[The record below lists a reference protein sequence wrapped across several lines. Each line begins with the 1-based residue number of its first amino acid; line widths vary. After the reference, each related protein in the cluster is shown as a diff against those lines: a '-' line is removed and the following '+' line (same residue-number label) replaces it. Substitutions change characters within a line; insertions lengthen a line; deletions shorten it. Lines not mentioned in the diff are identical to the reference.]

1 MRAQVS
7 AALASKRSQSTINVL
22 IACCCAGDVQRP
34 FMRGAFAPEGARGA
48 RTQLDQHYPD
58 CTYSWLLSSTMP
70 TTFGR
75 AVLVN
80 LLVIAFLMVPTIVIF
95 GALLAMR
102 PG

>member
-48 RTQLDQHYPD
+48 RTPLDQH
-58 CTYSWLLSSTMP
+58 LSRLHL
-70 TTFGR
+70 FL
-75 AVLVN
+75 AVLVDDAIPA
-80 LLVIAFLMVPTIVIF
+80 VI
-95 GALLAMR
+95 
-102 PG
+102 